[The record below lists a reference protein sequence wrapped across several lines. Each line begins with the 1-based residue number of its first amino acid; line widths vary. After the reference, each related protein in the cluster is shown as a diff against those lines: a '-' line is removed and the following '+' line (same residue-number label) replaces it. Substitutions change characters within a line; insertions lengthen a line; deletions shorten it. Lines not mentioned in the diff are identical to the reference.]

1 MSSTSFIH
9 TPLKFSQLPQPIY
22 HLLRSMLEET
32 IYPPHHHP
40 WGEFVYSFSGVV
52 ELTADNTDFR
62 VPPNFGLWLPLNTE
76 HNGGNHLASDH
87 CSLYIDSDLAATR
100 GMPTTSC
107 ALMVNP
113 MLRAMLNHLRLH
125 PPKTPYSAEENRLL
139 DVVLDQLV
147 VTPSAGSYLPDSDN
161 PMLIKVLTYL
171 KENPGS
177 QHSIKHL
184 AERCNCSERTLAR
197 KAQRDLGMPLS
208 EWRQRLK
215 IVRAIPMLQ
224 EGATVENVA
233 LDLGYSTASAFI
245 AMFKRLLGTTP
256 DEYRKNSY

>member
-1 MSSTSFIH
+1 
-9 TPLKFSQLPQPIY
+9 
-22 HLLRSMLEET
+22 
-32 IYPPHHHP
+32 
-40 WGEFVYSFSGVV
+40 
-52 ELTADNTDFR
+52 
-62 VPPNFGLWLPLNTE
+62 
-76 HNGGNHLASDH
+76 
-87 CSLYIDSDLAATR
+87 
-100 GMPTTSC
+100 
-107 ALMVNP
+107 
-113 MLRAMLNHLRLH
+113 
-125 PPKTPYSAEENRLL
+125 
-139 DVVLDQLV
+139 
-147 VTPSAGSYLPDSDN
+147 
-161 PMLIKVLTYL
+161 MLIKVLTYL

-215 IVRAIPMLQ
+215 IVRAVPMLQ